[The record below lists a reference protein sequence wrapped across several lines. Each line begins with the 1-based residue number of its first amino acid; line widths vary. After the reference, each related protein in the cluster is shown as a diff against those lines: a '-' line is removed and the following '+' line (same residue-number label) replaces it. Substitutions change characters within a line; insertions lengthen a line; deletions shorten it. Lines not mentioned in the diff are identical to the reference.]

1 MANDVLRLSERAC
14 VITLKAN
21 APLTALIA
29 KTSIDPQPGTV
40 AVDAQGYT
48 IWPFITLEGTQS
60 LPQGRGCTARAEVSF
75 QLHSFAKPIYNGA
88 GAMTKTARDHA
99 GEINT
104 AVVEALHGHAFEVS
118 GRRYQFLVQSS
129 RLMRDGAEADAWH
142 GIAFVRARA
151 YQG

>member
-1 MANDVLRLSERAC
+1 MANDLLRATERAA
-14 VITLKAN
+14 IISLKAD
-21 APLTALIA
+21 APLAQIVA
-29 KTSIDPQPGTV
+29 KASIDPV
-40 AVDAQGYT
+40 AEAPA
-48 IWPFITLEGTQS
+48 WPFIRLEGTQS
-60 LPQGRGCTARAEVSF
+60 LLQGRGCTARAEVSF

-151 YQG
+151 FQG

>member
-1 MANDVLRLSERAC
+1 MANDLLRATERAA
-14 VITLKAN
+14 IISLKAD
-21 APLTALIA
+21 APLAQIVA
-29 KTSIDPQPGTV
+29 KASIDPV
-40 AVDAQGYT
+40 AEAPT
-48 IWPFITLEGTQS
+48 WPFVRLEGTQS

-104 AVVEALHGHAFEVS
+104 AVVEALHNHAFEVA
-118 GRRYQFLVQSS
+118 GRRYRFQVQSS

-142 GIAFVRARA
+142 GIASVVARA
-151 YQG
+151 FAG